1 VSPSPLVSEL
11 WPWLSNG
18 RSLLSAIED
27 PRRFSPSAERNK
39 QPIVEVLARFP
50 PFSEQKPADC
60 LEIASGTGQHASH
73 LAMCFP
79 HVTIWPTEYGGGS
92 AGPEADAYGE
102 LAPVF
107 ASMEAH
113 AEGLG
118 NIRKPMALDAGASE
132 WPAQIECNRFAAVF
146 ACNVCHI
153 SPYSVTEGIFAGAGR
168 VLRPAGG
175 LFIYGP
181 FMVDGQHTAP
191 SNVEFDARLR
201 SQNPE
206 WGVRDATEL
215 VALAS
220 KHGLA
225 FRERVATPAN
235 NFVMCFSKEN

>member
-1 VSPSPLVSEL
+1 MSPSPLVSEL

-107 ASMEAH
+107 ASIEAH

-168 VLRPAGG
+168 VLRPSGG

-225 FRERVATPAN
+225 FRERVAMPAN
-235 NFVMCFSKEN
+235 NCVMCFSKEN